1 MQRLLYVPVSAVAVL
16 CLSALLQAT
25 ALSLP
30 EAAKLSDRDAVRAM
44 LKAGADVNTAA
55 GDGMT
60 ALHWAAINNDVELTK
75 LLIQAR
81 ANVNVT
87 TRLGGYTPLLLAAKD
102 GHVATV
108 NELIRAGAD
117 PNRAT
122 TNGTTPLML
131 AAASGKTESVAAL
144 LERGAQI
151 DATETK
157 GETALMFA
165 AARGRTEVIRALTAR
180 GADVK
185 ATASVIDL
193 TVKPPV
199 PPPPEPG
206 RLVLRADDSQLG
218 RAGGNYEDNVLRQGW
233 GGLAALH
240 FAARQGYM
248 DSAKA
253 LLAAGAD
260 INQPSAGD
268 TSTPLMI
275 ATINGHFDL
284 AKFLLEQG
292 ADAKAATVNGA
303 TPLYA
308 VLNVEWAPSSPYP
321 NPRAQEQQRTT
332 YLELMKALLDKGA
345 DPNARTNKK
354 VWYASGVGVN
364 DVGATPFWRAAA
376 AGDLEAMRLLVAR
389 GADPNVWTTKM
400 RERRPGAHDPGQL
413 AEVKGYVSPLPPV
426 PIGGADVSPLQAV
439 VASSRVAPTGT
450 MAAVKYLVE
459 ELHLDVN
466 AADEGGTTVLHEAAA
481 NGDNELVLYLLS
493 KGANPLAVNRKGL
506 TTVDMANG
514 PEQKV
519 QPFPETIALLEK
531 LGAKNNHVCVSC

>member
-1 MQRLLYVPVSAVAVL
+1 MHRLLYVPVSAVAVL

-292 ADAKAATVNGA
+292 D
-303 TPLYA
+303 
-308 VLNVEWAPSSPYP
+308 
-321 NPRAQEQQRTT
+321 R
-332 YLELMKALLDKGA
+332 
-345 DPNARTNKK
+345 
-354 VWYASGVGVN
+354 
-364 DVGATPFWRAAA
+364 F
-376 AGDLEAMRLLVAR
+376 
-389 GADPNVWTTKM
+389 
-400 RERRPGAHDPGQL
+400 RERLHFLLGSVGHVDGR
-413 AEVKGYVSPLPPV
+413 
-426 PIGGADVSPLQAV
+426 QAF
-439 VASSRVAPTGT
+439 AIDRQRIRA
-450 MAAVKYLVE
+450 
-459 ELHLDVN
+459 
-466 AADEGGTTVLHEAAA
+466 
-481 NGDNELVLYLLS
+481 
-493 KGANPLAVNRKGL
+493 
-506 TTVDMANG
+506 
-514 PEQKV
+514 
-519 QPFPETIALLEK
+519 F
-531 LGAKNNHVCVSC
+531 